1 MATHIRRLG
10 RGDERLLRTTRLE
23 ALRDAPAAFGTSLEA
38 ARSRPDDFWQRQV
51 DGRLGDQPC
60 ATWIAL
66 DDVGDGVG
74 MLTGVELEGAV
85 EVIQVWVAPDHR
97 GTGLIE
103 RLFDAL
109 FEWAPHPR
117 VVIAVARSNLRAKRV
132 YERLGFSVEDERPG
146 SREPEIELSQRR
158 DVKGS

>member
-1 MATHIRRLG
+1 MGRIPYPSCTKVDRPCQSCSKRCDFGPEGGNYNPSNTIGARVAARIGFVATHIRRLG

-51 DGRLGDQPC
+51 DGLLGDQPC

-74 MLTGVELEGAV
+74 MLTGVELEGA
-85 EVIQVWVAPDHR
+85 
-97 GTGLIE
+97 
-103 RLFDAL
+103 
-109 FEWAPHPR
+109 
-117 VVIAVARSNLRAKRV
+117 
-132 YERLGFSVEDERPG
+132 
-146 SREPEIELSQRR
+146 
-158 DVKGS
+158 